1 MIGRSLLL
9 AALGIALAMPAE
21 AQTGTLD
28 KVRKQGVVTLG
39 YIEGAAP
46 FSFTDSKG
54 EPQGYSVDL
63 CRAVADGLRSQ
74 LKQEGL
80 QARWVKLTIQNRI
93 DAVRRGEVDI
103 ECSTT
108 TWTLGRQAL
117 VDFSLITF
125 VDGASILAKAGADVS
140 HLADYKGKRIAVISG
155 TTTERVLR
163 DALAQRSI
171 NAQVVT
177 IKTRDEGLALL
188 NDSKV
193 DGLASDR
200 ITLIGVVARSPKGGV
215 FKLLDEDFSIEPYA
229 LMLPRGDTDLR
240 LAVNRV
246 LARLYRTGE
255 IRPIYDRWLG
265 PLGPPSLMLSA
276 SYFIQGLSE

>member
-1 MIGRSLLL
+1 MIGRNLLL
-9 AALGIALAMPAE
+9 AALGLALALPAG
-21 AQTGTLD
+21 AQTSALE
-28 KVRKQGVVTLG
+28 KIRKQGVVTLG

-54 EPQGYSVDL
+54 DPQGYSVDL
-63 CRAVADGLRSQ
+63 CRAVADGIRSQ
-74 LKQEGL
+74 LKREGL
-80 QARWVKLTIQNRI
+80 QTRWVKLTIQNRI
-93 DAVRRGEVDI
+93 DAVRRGEVDV

-125 VDGASILAKAGADVS
+125 VDGASILAKAGTDVS
-140 HLADYKGKRIAVISG
+140 HLADYKSKRIAVISG

-171 NAQVVT
+171 NAEVVT

-188 NDSKV
+188 NESKV
-193 DGLASDR
+193 EGLASDR

-229 LMLPRGDTDLR
+229 LVLRRGDNDLR

-265 PLGPPSLMLSA
+265 PLGPPSLMLAA